1 MFKPLKAFTKF
12 TFVLI
17 LALNGYFSYG
27 QGKFFFND
35 DVSDK
40 IHFEFINNL
49 IIIPLEINNVTLSFI
64 LDTGVSRPILFNL
77 TERDSLDLKDI
88 QTFYLRGLGG
98 DGKLKALKSSYN
110 RFKIGNA
117 VSTNQD
123 LYVVYDKTINFTS
136 RLGVLIHGIIGYD
149 VFKDFVVE
157 INYNS
162 KYIRLHKPNSFR
174 PKSSKKW
181 KTLPINIHRRKP
193 YLDAKVTIDMIERP
207 VKLLIDTGSSD
218 ALWLFEDKEGG
229 LIPNKDLIFLDYLGK
244 GLSGSVYG
252 KRSKVKLFALSDFS
266 LKDVN
271 VAFPDSIS
279 INLDKVYKGRNGS
292 IGSGVL
298 KRFNLFFD
306 YTNKKLHLKKNGFFR
321 EPFTYNNS
329 GIVLEHNGSMFV
341 KEEIDV
347 PILGSYNSKTSGD
360 ADAVQINL
368 SINYNMSLKP
378 TYKIVEVRLSS
389 NAYVAGL
396 RVGDILID
404 INAKQAYNFKLAEIN
419 KILHGKTGKGVR
431 LKIEREGE
439 IMVFKFKL
447 DNALKKNEPSN

>member
-1 MFKPLKAFTKF
+1 MFKFLKAFTKYLF
-12 TFVLI
+12 IFF
-17 LALNGYFSYG
+17 LAVNLWFAKA
-27 QGKFFFND
+27 QGKFYFSN
-35 DVSDK
+35 DVSEK

-49 IIIPLEINNVTLSFI
+49 IIIPLEINNVTLSFL

-77 TERDSLDLKDI
+77 TERDSLDLKD
-88 QTFYLRGLGG
+88 TKSFYLRGLGA
-98 DGKLKALKSSYN
+98 DGKLKALKSRYN

-123 LYVVYDKTINFTS
+123 LYVVYDQTINFTS
-136 RLGVLIHGIIGYD
+136 RLGVLVHGIIGYD

-157 INYNS
+157 INYVS

-181 KTLPINIHRRKP
+181 KTLPIIIHRRKP
-193 YLDAKVTIDMIERP
+193 YLDAEVTIDAIEKP

-218 ALWLFEDKEGG
+218 ALWLFENKEY
-229 LIPNKDLIFLDYLGK
+229 DLMPKKNLVFADYLGK

-252 KRSKVKLFALSDFS
+252 KRSKVNLFVLNDFS

-271 VAFPDSIS
+271 VAFPDSLS
-279 INLDKVYKGRNGS
+279 INLATVYKGRNGS
-292 IGSGVL
+292 LGSGVL

-306 YTNKKLHLKKNGFFR
+306 YTNKKLYLKKNSFFK

-341 KEEIDV
+341 KEEIEV
-347 PILGSYNSKTSGD
+347 PGLGANINKESR
-360 ADAVQINL
+360 DAVQINL
-368 SINYNMSLKP
+368 SINYIMSLKP
-378 TYKIVEVRLSS
+378 TYKIVEVRPSS
-389 NAYVAGL
+389 NAYSIGL
-396 RVGDILID
+396 RVDDILID
-404 INAKQAYNFKLAEIN
+404 IQGKSAYNFKLAEIN
-419 KILHGKTGKGVR
+419 EILHGKIGKSIR
-431 LKIEREGE
+431 LKIERQGE

-447 DNALKKNEPSN
+447 DDIFQKNKPSN

>member
-1 MFKPLKAFTKF
+1 MFKPLKSFAKY

-17 LALNGYFSYG
+17 LAVNCCFSSA
-27 QGKFFFND
+27 QGKFFFNN

-49 IIIPLEINNVTLSFI
+49 IIIPLEINNVTLSFV

-77 TERDSLDLKDI
+77 TERDSLDLKD
-88 QTFYLRGLGG
+88 TKAFYLHGLGG

-110 RFKIGNA
+110 RFKLGNA

-193 YLDAKVTIDMIERP
+193 YLDAEVTIDTIEKP

-218 ALWLFEDKEGG
+218 ALWLFEDKEEG
-229 LIPNKDLIFLDYLGK
+229 LIPKKDLIFVDYLGK

-252 KRSKVKLFALSDFS
+252 KRSKVKLFTLSDFS

-271 VAFPDSIS
+271 VAFPDSLS
-279 INLDKVYKGRNGS
+279 INVAKVYKGRNGS
-292 IGSGVL
+292 IGSGIL

-306 YTNKKLHLKKNGFFR
+306 YTNKKLYLKKNESFR

-341 KEEIDV
+341 KEEIKV
-347 PILGSYNSKTSGD
+347 PVFNYFNSKTSR
-360 ADAVQINL
+360 DAVQINF

-378 TYKIVEVRLSS
+378 RYKIVEVRPSS
-389 NAYVAGL
+389 NAYKSGL
-396 RVGDILID
+396 IVGDILIN
-404 INAKQAYNFKLAEIN
+404 INGKQAYDFKFEEIN
-419 KILHGKTGKGVR
+419 EILHGKTGKGIR
-431 LKIEREGE
+431 LNIERKGE
-439 IMVFKFKL
+439 VMLFKFKL
-447 DNALKKNEPSN
+447 DDAFKKNEPSN

>member
-1 MFKPLKAFTKF
+1 MFKPLKVITRYTIFLIV
-12 TFVLI
+12 FVNCWSTS
-17 LALNGYFSYG
+17 A
-27 QGKFFFND
+27 QGNFFFND
-35 DVSDK
+35 DVSEK

-49 IIIPLEINNVTLSFI
+49 IIIPLKINNVTLSFL

-136 RLGVLIHGIIGYD
+136 RLGVLVHGIIGYD

-162 KYIRLHKPNSFR
+162 KYIRLHKPTSFR

-181 KTLPINIHRRKP
+181 KTLPIIIHRRKP
-193 YLDAKVTIDMIERP
+193 YLEAEVTIDSIEKH

-218 ALWLFEDKEGG
+218 ALWLFEDKGAG
-229 LIPNKDLIFLDYLGK
+229 LIPKKDLVFVDYLGK

-252 KRSKVKLFALSDFS
+252 KRSKVKRFALSDFN

-271 VAFPDSIS
+271 VAFPDSLS
-279 INLDKVYKGRNGS
+279 INVAKVYKGRNGS
-292 IGSGVL
+292 IGSGIL

-306 YTNKKLHLKKNGFFR
+306 YTNKKLYLKKNGFFR

-341 KEEIDV
+341 KEEIDLPAV
-347 PILGSYNSKTSGD
+347 GAYNSKESRN
-360 ADAVQINL
+360 AVQINF
-368 SINYNMSLKP
+368 SINYNISLKP
-378 TYKIVEVRLSS
+378 MYKIVEVRPSS
-389 NAYVAGL
+389 NAYETGL
-396 RVGDILID
+396 RVEDILIG
-404 INAKQAYNFKLAEIN
+404 INGKQAYNFKLAEIT
-419 KILHGKTGKGVR
+419 KILHGKTGKSIR

-447 DNALKKNEPSN
+447 DDAFKKNEPSN